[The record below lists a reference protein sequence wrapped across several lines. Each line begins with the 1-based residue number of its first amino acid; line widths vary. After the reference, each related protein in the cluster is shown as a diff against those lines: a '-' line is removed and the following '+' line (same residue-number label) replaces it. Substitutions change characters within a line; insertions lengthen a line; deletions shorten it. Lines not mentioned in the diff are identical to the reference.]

1 MNQKVPILELNKSQD
16 VDLKLL
22 ADYIYQKIYLGYN
35 LKQWGVKP
43 DDLDPS
49 VSGRVPVYV
58 SYDDR
63 YFQDQ
68 YQGIPLNG
76 YTALIKKMLNNQNI
90 HILLNTDYKE
100 LLKFDLE
107 SNKITYNGKVFKGKI
122 IFTGCLDELAN
133 YKFGKLRYRSLKFKH
148 KTIDRDFFQDKLQVN
163 YCSDG
168 DFTRI
173 VEYKHLY
180 KHPTINK
187 TTIVYEYP
195 YELKSDLDIPYYPI
209 VSDEQGKLYSRYRK
223 EIEKLDNLLVLGRL
237 GDYKYYNM
245 DDTVLNAINLFN
257 EKINK

>member
-1 MNQKVPILELNKSQD
+1 MFHTKYKEVWDYLSQFTKWNKYNHRVLGYMDGQFAPIPFNLTSLYRLLPVSLARRIERKLIENYGMNQKVPILELNKSQD

-107 SNKITYNGKVFKGKI
+107 SNK
-122 IFTGCLDELAN
+122 
-133 YKFGKLRYRSLKFKH
+133 
-148 KTIDRDFFQDKLQVN
+148 
-163 YCSDG
+163 
-168 DFTRI
+168 
-173 VEYKHLY
+173 
-180 KHPTINK
+180 
-187 TTIVYEYP
+187 
-195 YELKSDLDIPYYPI
+195 
-209 VSDEQGKLYSRYRK
+209 
-223 EIEKLDNLLVLGRL
+223 
-237 GDYKYYNM
+237 
-245 DDTVLNAINLFN
+245 
-257 EKINK
+257 